1 MAQVVFGFETATER
15 LVRDAPA
22 QAARIVDLE
31 GALQRAEDENAR
43 LKRWDISS
51 NVTSTA
57 VAGVGLVCNWGVYS
71 LLPALGN
78 AARLQPTD
86 DARRIVLTCF
96 AAVMVIT
103 QISTFA
109 SSWLDRAPRLPSRA
123 HAAAPCA
130 AAKRRPCLI
139 HARHARAARASH
151 APASSA
157 GFAHSSS
164 SRRCAVARRRHDDEH
179 QRTTL
184 DRLDEPLTSARCT
197 RACARTPSAA
207 TQATP

>member
-1 MAQVVFGFETATER
+1 MAQVVFSFETATER

-22 QAARIVDLE
+22 QAARIIDLE

-103 QISTFA
+103 
-109 SSWLDRAPRLPSRA
+109 SR
-123 HAAAPCA
+123 C
-130 AAKRRPCLI
+130 
-139 HARHARAARASH
+139 
-151 APASSA
+151 
-157 GFAHSSS
+157 G
-164 SRRCAVARRRHDDEH
+164 VA
-179 QRTTL
+179 L
-184 DRLDEPLTSARCT
+184 
-197 RACARTPSAA
+197 
-207 TQATP
+207 